1 MKAFIKSLLVISSF
15 LGVVAAGL
23 SRLLPNYHLTP
34 ALAGLG
40 LMALNALAAVLI
52 LNLPGRDGIRT
63 PILSM
68 AMRLFFLGGIMLL
81 GMLTLKLTQ
90 SEALS
95 FVFSA
100 MAGYIVFQA
109 LEIRCLVREGLSR

>member
-1 MKAFIKSLLVISSF
+1 
-15 LGVVAAGL
+15 
-23 SRLLPNYHLTP
+23 
-34 ALAGLG
+34 
-40 LMALNALAAVLI
+40 MALNALAAVLI
-52 LNLPGRDGIRT
+52 LKLPGRDRIRT
-63 PILSM
+63 PLLSM
-68 AMRLFFLGGIMLL
+68 TMRLIFLGGIMLL

-109 LEIRCLVREGLSR
+109 LEIRYLVNGGASR